1 MATEI
6 KDQIIQKLGTGW
18 GLIISAL
25 TIFSIGFGAGCYVNE
40 MLSKL
45 ESYQNRAAF
54 NNEMIE
60 YRTQKEKEVFEL
72 RSTINKL
79 QSDLFNEQ
87 NKPANEK
94 Q

>member
-1 MATEI
+1 
-6 KDQIIQKLGTGW
+6 
-18 GLIISAL
+18 
-25 TIFSIGFGAGCYVNE
+25 

-45 ESYQNRAAF
+45 ESYQDRAAF

-60 YRTQKEKEVFEL
+60 YRTQKEKEIFEL

-87 NKPANEK
+87 NKQTNEK

>member
-18 GLIISAL
+18 GIIISAL